1 MEFFKKHLV
10 FFILVTLGVVA
21 FAVFGVLYFLNLS
34 KLESAQTKLTES
46 QGTLRQLLGRDM
58 ASTEANRKAME
69 TYQEQLKEAF
79 QRFRGEILRT
89 DLTEQLFSQA
99 PESPQRFTFTHL
111 AFREELKRLA
121 ADEDYNI
128 QLSPAVDHFSFDLY
142 PGTPPPQN
150 LIAPL
155 YRQREII
162 RFILVNLFEA
172 KPSALLAIRRG
183 AVAGEAPQ
191 AAATTTTRGRGAEDS
206 GSQNT
211 GLFTIRPDISARV
224 PGVVDTIPVQVVF
237 IGRTVALRE
246 FLNNLAESDL
256 PVVVR
261 NVEVKSVAQRREG
274 RSGRAA
280 AASSSTQTSRTAPSA
295 AGQGVPAGFSV
306 VISENFSEFT
316 VTLEF
321 LVPAS

>member
-1 MEFFKKHLV
+1 MEFFKKHIV

-21 FAVFGVLYFLNLS
+21 FIVFGVLYFLNLS

-58 ASTEANRKAME
+58 ASTEDNRKAME
-69 TYQEQLKEAF
+69 TYQEQLKESF

-89 DLTEQLFSQA
+89 DLTEQLFSQV
-99 PESPQRFTFTHL
+99 PDTPQRFTFTHL

-121 ADEDYNI
+121 ANEDYNI

-142 PGTPPPQN
+142 PGTPPHKD
-150 LIAPL
+150 LIEPL
-155 YRQREII
+155 FRQREII
-162 RFILVNLFEA
+162 RFVLVNLFKA
-172 KPSALLAIRRG
+172 QPSALLSVRRG
-183 AVAGEAPQ
+183 AVAGEVQQP
-191 AAATTTTRGRGAEDS
+191 AATASRGRGTEES
-206 GSQNT
+206 SQGNT
-211 GLFTIRPDISARV
+211 GIFSIRPDISARV

-280 AASSSTQTSRTAPSA
+280 AASASSQSSRATTAA
-295 AGQGVPAGFSV
+295 AAQGVPAGFSV